1 MPIPVISFVGCFD
14 QQSRVA
20 PPVPYRGWPWPSSQE
35 GSSRHVAV
43 AGQWMYSILLCGDY
57 GNHRKGYWDLEIKF
71 PALLVQ
77 FIDITC
83 FSKSFGKK
91 IITKLG
97 SFLDEWYLGLCVMC
111 AVLHIHCKLELYM
124 YFILKITMPRFDW
137 LFDFFSWLTGPFRL
151 TLPRPIQSWK
161 GRRSYIS

>member
-1 MPIPVISFVGCFD
+1 MPISVISIVGYFD

-43 AGQWMYSILLCGDY
+43 AGQWMYSILLCGDH
-57 GNHRKGYWDLEIKF
+57 GNHRKGYWDLKIKF

-77 FIDITC
+77 VLDNTC
-83 FSKSFGKK
+83 FSKRLWKK
-91 IITKLG
+91 KLTKLC

-111 AVLHIHCKLELYM
+111 VVLHIHCKLELYSV
-124 YFILKITMPRFDW
+124 LTITTPWFNC
-137 LFDFFSWLTGPFRL
+137 LFDFFSWLTGPCL
-151 TLPRPIQSWK
+151 LILPRPIQRWK
-161 GRRSYIS
+161 GQRSYIS